1 MFYCQL
7 RLRTKK
13 YFPCIICRFRAI
25 ITYEKE
31 VYAMQRLNPGDIA
44 PQTGCYN
51 VIDGNGKVLDT
62 VTVKKGN
69 RMPPTQ
75 SSDYYYEFA
84 NC

>member
-1 MFYCQL
+1 
-7 RLRTKK
+7 
-13 YFPCIICRFRAI
+13 
-25 ITYEKE
+25 
-31 VYAMQRLNPGDIA
+31 MQKLNPGDTA

-51 VIDGNGKVLDT
+51 VVDKNGKVLDT
-62 VTVKKGN
+62 ITVKKGN